1 MRMRIFTLLPW
12 VGDVVIFTSI
22 SIACKFISNLMVQ
35 SKYGMVETVFEY
47 AFRALSF
54 TILFIA
60 YLSYKCIQRSVNRVV

>member
-35 SKYGMVETVFEY
+35 SKYGMVETAFEY
-47 AFRALSF
+47 ALCALNL
-54 TILFIA
+54 TILFST
-60 YLSYKCIQRSVNRVV
+60 YLSYKCIKRSVNRVV